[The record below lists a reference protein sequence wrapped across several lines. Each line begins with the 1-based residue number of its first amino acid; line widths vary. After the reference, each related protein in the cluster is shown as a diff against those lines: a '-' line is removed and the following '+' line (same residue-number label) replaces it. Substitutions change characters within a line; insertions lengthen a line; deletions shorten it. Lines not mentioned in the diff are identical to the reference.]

1 MKCTR
6 DWFPAS
12 RIKTKRAELQ
22 QLMSHLEA
30 EYAKIA
36 PPKGRGRTRKAMKE
50 AVAAKMA
57 RDTTHDTTVPEV
69 SIVLS

>member
-1 MKCTR
+1 
-6 DWFPAS
+6 
-12 RIKTKRAELQ
+12 
-22 QLMSHLEA
+22 MSHLEA